1 MNITQEEVLNVARLS
16 RLELSDTEVDTIT
29 QQLDKVLGYVAK
41 LSEVDT
47 TGIKPTTHAIDLH
60 NAFREDVTQPSL
72 SQEEALAN
80 GPKTN
85 SEAFIVPKII

>member
-1 MNITQEEVLNVARLS
+1 MNISKEEVLKVAQLA
-16 RLELSDTEVDTIT
+16 RLELTKGEVDSIT
-29 QQLDKVLGYVAK
+29 AQLDKVLGYMAK

-47 TGIKPTTHAIDLH
+47 ENIKPTTHAIAVN
-60 NAFREDVTQPSL
+60 NAFREDMVQPSL

-80 GPKTN
+80 GPNTN